1 MTQRTFQMPFHN
13 QDGVPAAEVINLWL
27 KQNPCCE
34 LTELHTAQ
42 CECGAPLLFGVVRVM
57 DDFEGELPGEDEYDY
72 TYGYDEDECF
82 TCPDREDCENIG
94 HPAPQLLRRVP
105 EYKGVYQVM
114 DCCSGDDED
123 DPEDYENDTDPDDC
137 DDCDEPAGLYDE
149 EDYGDLNKPHT
160 RHHR

>member
-13 QDGVPAAEVINLWL
+13 RDGVPAAEVINLWL

-34 LTELHTAQ
+34 LVELHTAQ

-57 DDFEGELPGEDEYDY
+57 DDFEGELPGEEEYDY
-72 TYGYDEDECF
+72 SYGFDEDECL
-82 TCPDREDCENIG
+82 TCPDREDCDRVG

-114 DCCSGDDED
+114 DCCSEGNDDED
-123 DPEDYENDTDPDDC
+123 DDGSEEC
-137 DDCDEPAGLYDE
+137 AGMDDE
-149 EDYGDLNKPHT
+149 EDHGDVNTPHV